1 MTDLEIAAP
10 EDAPED
16 TGDAVGAPWHLWVVG
31 ILALMFTAFGA
42 YDYLMSQLGDRAY
55 IGAAV
60 EPFGIDTDVAVAYFS
75 TFPLWADF
83 VWAIG
88 VWGAVAGS
96 MLLLARRAWAYPV
109 YLASLAGLVITN
121 VYGVAN
127 PVPGMTDSSMS
138 YAMIAVVAA
147 VMVALALYAR
157 AQKDRGVLR

>member
-1 MTDLEIAAP
+1 MTDLDIAAP
-10 EDAPED
+10 EDTPD
-16 TGDAVGAPWHLWVVG
+16 DFGDATSAPWHLWVVG

-60 EPFGIDTDVAVAYFS
+60 EPFGIDTDVAVEYFS

-96 MLLLARRAWAYPV
+96 LLLLARRAWAYPV

-121 VYGVAN
+121 GYSVAN

-157 AQKDRGVLR
+157 AQKDNGVLR

>member
-1 MTDLEIAAP
+1 MTDLDIAATDDVP
-10 EDAPED
+10 ETA
-16 TGDAVGAPWHLWVVG
+16 GAPWHLWVVG

-42 YDYLMSQLGDRAY
+42 YDYLMSQMGDRAY

-60 EPFGIDTDVAVAYFS
+60 EPFGIDTDVAIAYFS

-96 MLLLARRAWAYPV
+96 LLLLARRAWAYPV
-109 YLASLAGLVITN
+109 YLASLGGLVVTN
-121 VYGVAN
+121 VYSVAN
-127 PVPGMTDSSMS
+127 PVPGMTDSSTT

-147 VMVALALYAR
+147 VMVSLALYAR
-157 AQKDRGVLR
+157 AQKDNGVLR

>member
-1 MTDLEIAAP
+1 MTDLDIAATDDVS
-10 EDAPED
+10 ETA
-16 TGDAVGAPWHLWVVG
+16 GAPWHLWVVG
-31 ILALMFTAFGA
+31 VLALMFTAFGA
-42 YDYLMSQLGDRAY
+42 YDYLMSQMGDRAY

-60 EPFGIDTDVAVAYFS
+60 EPFGIDTDVAIAYFS

-96 MLLLARRAWAYPV
+96 LLLLARRAWAYPV

-121 VYGVAN
+121 GYSVVN
-127 PVPGMTDSSMS
+127 PVPGMTDSSTS

-147 VMVALALYAR
+147 VMVSLALYAR
-157 AQKDRGVLR
+157 AQKDNGVLR